1 MTYIILF
8 NLIISTVLVP
18 PNSEIHIQQGL
29 NYAYQEK
36 YDSAFYHFHQ
46 AVDSNPQHPSGYFF
60 LAYLC
65 DLYNNDLLT
74 TRYQEDFNKYSE
86 QTIELS
92 ENLMVRYPSSGHFY
106 KGAMLFSQAL
116 NHAYQGNYLGA
127 LRLATPAYYE
137 LGQAIQS
144 DNTLYDAKL
153 GIGAYKFLKGTL
165 ESSLF
170 MNNSLIDEGIAD
182 IQDCAEHGSYL
193 NIAAKN
199 LLALLL
205 LEKGDTDQSINY
217 ARQLV
222 QLFPRSRT
230 FHWALLKNY
239 VAIEDFP
246 QVIKTGETLVQ
257 LIKSGPIVPP
267 GNLAY
272 VYMEMAEAYRETGD
286 VDTAKQFCNQI
297 LSLPTDSYTREFKVQ
312 AQEFLRKNI

>member
-1 MTYIILF
+1 MNYIMLF

-18 PNSEIHIQQGL
+18 PNSEILIEQGL

-36 YDSAFYHFHQ
+36 YDSAFKYFHQ

-65 DLYNNDLLT
+65 DLYNSDLLT
-74 TRYQEDFNKYSE
+74 TRYQEDFNKYSDL
-86 QTIELS
+86 TIELA
-92 ENLMVRYPSSGHFY
+92 ENLMVRHPASGHFY
-106 KGAMLFSQAL
+106 KGAMLFSKAL
-116 NHAYQGNYLGA
+116 NHAYQGDYLGA

-144 DNTLYDAKL
+144 DNTIYDAKL

-170 MNNSLIDEGIAD
+170 MNNSLIDEGIED
-182 IQDCAEHGSYL
+182 IQDCAEYGDYL

-205 LEKGDTDQSINY
+205 LEKGDTDKSIGY
-217 ARQLV
+217 ALELV
-222 QLFPRSRT
+222 QQYPQSRT

-239 VAIEDFP
+239 VSIEDYP
-246 QVIKTGETLVQ
+246 QVITTGEILVQ

-272 VYMEMAEAYRETGD
+272 VYMEMAKAYQETGD
-286 VDTAKQFCNQI
+286 LETAKQLCNEI
-297 LSLPTDSYTREFKVQ
+297 LALPTDSHTREFKVQ